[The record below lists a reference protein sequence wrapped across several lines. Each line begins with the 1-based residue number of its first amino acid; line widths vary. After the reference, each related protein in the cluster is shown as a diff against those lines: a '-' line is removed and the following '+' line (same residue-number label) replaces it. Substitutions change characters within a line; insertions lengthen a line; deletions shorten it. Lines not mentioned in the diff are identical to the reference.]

1 MCSMVKYEQTG
12 IATLLSRPPRHILTE
27 ETKAYYKGKVILV
40 TGGGGSIGGAL
51 CRVLADC
58 DPARLIV
65 VDIGEN
71 GAYML
76 QQELLGRGKS
86 LTVEIASVRDR
97 DKLNSLFERYR
108 PQIVFHAAAHKHV
121 PLMERCPDEAVKNNV
136 MGTCNVADLCEA
148 YGAEKCIL
156 ISTDKA
162 VHPTSIMGATKR
174 MCEWILQS
182 RRDSHTC
189 FAAVR
194 FGNVLDSNGS
204 VVPLFRQQI
213 EAGGPI
219 TLTDKRITRYL
230 MLIPE
235 AVQLVM
241 TAGAMAHIGDLFVL
255 DMGEPVSILALAEG
269 LIRQYG
275 LEPYT
280 DIDIREIGLRPGE
293 KLYEELFLYQGSM
306 EQTANPRIYREI
318 GSTPNRE
325 AVAEK
330 LRILQ
335 EAVAAG
341 DADTVRDALHRV
353 IPDYRYDKDNMDMD

>member
-1 MCSMVKYEQTG
+1 MCSMAKYEQTG
-12 IATLLSRPPRHILTE
+12 VVDLLSRPPRHILTN

-40 TGGGGSIGGAL
+40 TGGGGSIGSAL

-58 DPARLIV
+58 DPDRLIV

-76 QQELLGRGKS
+76 QQELAWQGKH

-97 DKLNSLFERYR
+97 DKLSSLFDRYR

-148 YGAEKCIL
+148 YGTEKCIL

-162 VHPTSIMGATKR
+162 VHPTSVMGATKR

-204 VVPLFRQQI
+204 VIPLFRRQI
-213 EAGGPI
+213 ETGGPI
-219 TLTDKRITRYL
+219 TLTDKRITRYF

-241 TAGAMAHIGDLFVL
+241 TAGAMSHNGELFVL
-255 DMGEPVSILALAEG
+255 DMGEPVSILALAEN

-275 LEPYT
+275 LEPYR
-280 DIDIREIGLRPGE
+280 DIDIREVGLRPGE
-293 KLYEELFLYQGSM
+293 KLYEELFLSHSHV
-306 EQTANPRIYREI
+306 EQTADPLLYRETEP
-318 GSTPNRE
+318 TPSRE

-335 EAVAAG
+335 EAVATG
-341 DADTVRDALHRV
+341 EADTVRDALHKAV
-353 IPDYRYDKDNMDMD
+353 PEYQCAKGSMGLD